1 MCRQPLGTSRETV
14 PFSCFAFSPTAYYFP
29 HPRLKKKAGIR
40 CPHYTSPRP
49 ETCGFASIRERR
61 QRLFP
66 PPKFALPHQSVRVSV
81 AIDNHHRDEPLAVQP
96 PKNPHP
102 VHVDFVVIDALISTD
117 PALHVSRIPEKFG
130 LPGLQKPMRQI
141 LPDTVSELDSQPR
154 HQRYHHPIRCHRNEI
169 GRASCRDRVCKYR

>member
-1 MCRQPLGTSRETV
+1 MIRRPPRSTRTDTL
-14 PFSCFAFSPTAYYFP
+14 FP
-29 HPRLKKKAGIR
+29 
-40 CPHYTSPRP
+40 YTTLFRSPRP
-49 ETCGFASIRERR
+49 ETCGFSSIRERR

-117 PALHVSRIPEKFG
+117 PALHVSRIPAKFG
-130 LPGLQKPMRQI
+130 LLGLPKPMRQS
-141 LPDTVSELDSQPR
+141 LPDTVTDLDFKPR
-154 HQRYHHPIRCHRNEI
+154 NHRCPNNRETTRLAFI
-169 GRASCRDRVCKYR
+169 PYYQ

>member
-1 MCRQPLGTSRETV
+1 MIRRPPRSTRTDTL
-14 PFSCFAFSPTAYYFP
+14 FP
-29 HPRLKKKAGIR
+29 
-40 CPHYTSPRP
+40 YTTLFRSPRP
-49 ETCGFASIRERR
+49 ETCGFSSIRERR

-117 PALHVSRIPEKFG
+117 TALHVSRIPEKFG
-130 LPGLQKPMRQI
+130 LLEHRQSTR
-141 LPDTVSELDSQPR
+141 LNSS
-154 HQRYHHPIRCHRNEI
+154 H
-169 GRASCRDRVCKYR
+169 